1 MVKAME
7 EYLQRIIADMLIVL
21 HFVHAILQ
29 VKERQK
35 TLCISYGA
43 EYGIDVVIAR
53 PCHVYGPGFTESDNR
68 VRSIY
73 S

>member
-29 VKERQK
+29 VRAAE
-35 TLCISYGA
+35 TLCISLWRRIWHRYL
-43 EYGIDVVIAR
+43 
-53 PCHVYGPGFTESDNR
+53 
-68 VRSIY
+68 
-73 S
+73 

>member
-35 TLCISYGA
+35 HC
-43 EYGIDVVIAR
+43 
-53 PCHVYGPGFTESDNR
+53 VYLMAQNMA
-68 VRSIY
+68 
-73 S
+73 